1 MTALYTPEQIN
12 RFRLV
17 SLRSAVKLEAAG
29 MTRRGKSATSIARA
43 EMKLPKSASRDDV
56 LKALDAALA

>member
-1 MTALYTPEQIN
+1 MTALSTPEQIN

-29 MTRRGKSATSIARA
+29 MTRRGKSATSIART